1 MMALMQMDYPGLTKP
16 YFISNFIAGLRD
28 AIKHYLIPHN
38 PHNLC
43 EAYWNA
49 KELEKGILLKK
60 SLLTTSPSY
69 TTPPPSSASQ
79 HPCKTQPTLTSQPTN
94 QTTASQPNQ
103 PTTS

>member
-1 MMALMQMDYPGLTKP
+1 VYIQKFEEMMALMQMDYPGLTKP

-69 TTPPPSSASQ
+69 TTPPPFI
-79 HPCKTQPTLTSQPTN
+79 SQPT
-94 QTTASQPNQ
+94 PL
-103 PTTS
+103 